1 MGAADALEA
10 AKEFLEEVGL
20 SVSSANLIK
29 LESGVWTLELDAKD
43 EEGNKVVVTLKV
55 DDETNEVVYFE
66 KGAKK
71 EEK

>member
-1 MGAADALEA
+1 MGAADALET

-29 LESGVWTLELDAKD
+29 LEGGVWTLELDAKD
-43 EEGNKVVVTLKV
+43 EEGNKVAVTLKV

-66 KGAKK
+66 KGAKR